1 MAAGDITASAPVVCN
16 GVVELEAAV
25 EALNLALATDFII
38 ALPIT
43 GRANQFVVFKAE
55 RAAA

>member
-1 MAAGDITASAPVVCN
+1 MAAGDITASAPVICN

-38 ALPIT
+38 ALPIG
-43 GRANQFVVFKAE
+43 GRDSQFVVFKAE

>member
-1 MAAGDITASAPVVCN
+1 MAAGDITSSTPVICN
-16 GVVELEAAV
+16 GVEELEAAV

-38 ALPIT
+38 IQPIT
-43 GRANQFVVFKAE
+43 GRDQQWVVFKAE

>member
-1 MAAGDITASAPVVCN
+1 MAAGDITASAPVICN
-16 GVVELEAAV
+16 GPTELEAAV

-38 ALPIT
+38 ITPIS
-43 GRANQFVVFKAE
+43 GRDQQWVVFKAE

>member
-1 MAAGDITASAPVVCN
+1 MAVGDITSSTPVICN

-25 EALNLALATDFII
+25 EALNLAAATDFII
-38 ALPIT
+38 CLPLA
-43 GRANQFVVFKAE
+43 GRDKQFVVFKAE

>member
-1 MAAGDITASAPVVCN
+1 MAAGDITSSAPVICN

-38 ALPIT
+38 ALPIS
-43 GRANQFVVFKAE
+43 GRDSQFVVFKAE

>member
-1 MAAGDITASAPVVCN
+1 MAAGDITASTPVICN
-16 GVVELEAAV
+16 GVTELEAAI

-38 ALPIT
+38 ALPIE
-43 GRANQFVVFKAE
+43 GRDNQFVVFKAE

>member
-1 MAAGDITASAPVVCN
+1 MAAGDITASAPVICN
-16 GVVELEAAV
+16 GVVELEAAI

-38 ALPIT
+38 ALPIP
-43 GRANQFVVFKAE
+43 GRDSQFVVFKAE